1 MPRTLT
7 LTTDFGTRDAY
18 VAAMKGV
25 MLNVCP
31 GLRFVDVTHDI
42 SPQDVM
48 EAAFV
53 LRQAAPFFPE
63 DTVHLVVVDPG
74 VGTERKPVALR
85 HDGRWFVGPD
95 NGLFALVLGDDAPDA
110 AVVLDEP
117 AVWRTP
123 APSTT
128 FHGRDL
134 FAPAAAHLAA
144 GRPLASLGSPLNTLT
159 PLRWAQPIADEE
171 GVQGWTVHIDRFG
184 NCITNVSRGLIEA
197 HARSAAD
204 SAGGAPA
211 GATSAPEVS
220 VFDQPVKCFVGST
233 ILNAIHPTYGAVA
246 MGEPLLLFGSSGF
259 LEIAVNGG
267 NAAELLGIR
276 KGETVNLVFQ
286 DDPVSR

>member
-74 VGTERKPVALR
+74 VGTERNPVALR
-85 HDGRWFVGPD
+85 HAGRWFVGPD
-95 NGLFALVLGDDAPDA
+95 NGLFALVLDGATPDA

-117 AVWRTP
+117 AFWRTP

-144 GRPLASLGSPLNTLT
+144 GRALRDLGSPLDALT

-184 NCITNVSRGLIEA
+184 NCITNVSRGMIEA
-197 HARSAAD
+197 HARRVAD
-204 SAGGAPA
+204 PAGGAPA
-211 GATSAPEVS
+211 GGAS

-233 ILNAIHPTYGAVA
+233 ILKAIHPTYGAVA
-246 MGEPLLLFGSSGF
+246 TGEPLLLFGSSGF

-276 KGETVNLVFQ
+276 KGGTVNLVFQ
-286 DDPVSR
+286 DQAASE